1 MRCLELANGSIQ
13 RKQKD
18 FSSMSPPFFYY
29 CCLWLW
35 LLTTKQRG
43 AVICMCTLPLLFS
56 RLLLNIFVVCI
67 YGAICLKNLF
77 LNHHILLFCLEILI
91 FFA

>member
-1 MRCLELANGSIQ
+1 MRCLDLANGSIQ

-18 FSSMSPPFFYY
+18 FSSMIPPPFYY

-43 AVICMCTLPLLFS
+43 AVICMYVYTAPTVQPATTRYLRSLYLRCDMSTNFVFEPSYLAILP
-56 RLLLNIFVVCI
+56 
-67 YGAICLKNLF
+67 
-77 LNHHILLFCLEILI
+77 
-91 FFA
+91 